1 MVQESHLNTRR
12 APWLLQGTCEDD
24 KVKVRTRCES
34 EIESQIKA
42 EVPTCFGAKE
52 GIERDWDEEEIHLQH
67 WSRYLNHRGSSCSLL
82 LDSLLAETFRPLL
95 ARKPRE
101 QECPCCS
108 QSHLL
113 VFQVEETIDPELS
126 NETVESNQY
135 RRNREIRF
143 SRNLWDLRPRR
154 GGVADFPSF
163 GVGETATR
171 GRIPILRWKVESHDK
186 NQSQSSI
193 NIINSRH
200 GLFTL
205 GWATIDP
212 AICLF
217 SLSPI
222 LQCHNRC
229 ISLQQ
234 QDQCNSGQLTQS
246 IHVTKKLNT
255 TIIIWWSGPTSQDI
269 MVSIALLVVV

>member
-24 KVKVRTRCES
+24 KVKPRTRCES

-95 ARKPRE
+95 ARTPRE

-113 VFQVEETIDPELS
+113 VFQVGEKIDPELS
-126 NETVESNQY
+126 NETLESNQEHEQGNRMFSKPVGPPAQERGSGGFPQL
-135 RRNREIRF
+135 RRWRDGDKGK
-143 SRNLWDLRPRR
+143 S
-154 GGVADFPSF
+154 
-163 GVGETATR
+163 
-171 GRIPILRWKVESHDK
+171 SHSEED
-186 NQSQSSI
+186 
-193 NIINSRH
+193 
-200 GLFTL
+200 
-205 GWATIDP
+205 
-212 AICLF
+212 
-217 SLSPI
+217 
-222 LQCHNRC
+222 
-229 ISLQQ
+229 
-234 QDQCNSGQLTQS
+234 
-246 IHVTKKLNT
+246 
-255 TIIIWWSGPTSQDI
+255 
-269 MVSIALLVVV
+269 